1 MDLPL
6 QTAHPFLECPND
18 FPECPNDARAGRVHS
33 QVVRDQMVTGG
44 LPGER
49 DAGAGVTEERM
60 SRCQQLVCRTPKA
73 QAVPLPA
80 A

>member
-1 MDLPL
+1 
-6 QTAHPFLECPND
+6 
-18 FPECPNDARAGRVHS
+18 
-33 QVVRDQMVTGG
+33 MVTGG